1 MSGVDDEIKALH
13 AERESGALTDGAK
26 VPEAAK
32 VGLTSVGGFDT
43 DLYGT
48 GDKFA
53 GFTTAIVDEDNEDEE
68 VISHIGA
75 SHPSSRTAAAKQ
87 SVHDAAGKDDGAD
100 PFAAYREAG
109 GTGLVDTRISNRE
122 SDYQRRR
129 VNRGGGGLSP
139 ERSDVFSGK
148 TPARSYKDIMINQ
161 DLDRQ
166 KDELLRKV
174 AKQQEAEA
182 EAKEARAAQAASDA
196 AKAGASSAQQQK
208 AAAAAL
214 ADSATAATAAKKR
227 RRWDES
233 EATPVIKPSAGG
245 WDAEAET
252 PVRSSAEGETPV
264 GGAKAA
270 AAAAAGGK
278 SRWDQT
284 PVRDDSGGA
293 TPAGGT
299 QRRRNRWDETP
310 VAAGAT
316 PRSSR
321 WDDATPKAAAGAAD
335 GSTTAQRKKSR
346 WDETP
351 VAGGAL
357 GQATPAG
364 GFTGETPYG
373 AASMMTPTPSA
384 LAAAAAAAE
393 PETPEFK
400 QRQRWEQETADRNRP
415 FTDEDLDAIFPA
427 VGYKVRAHLLVVI
440 IYMTYR
446 ML

>member
-1 MSGVDDEIKALH
+1 MSGVDDEIKALQ

-129 VNRGGGGLSP
+129 INRGGGGLSP

-174 AKQQEAEA
+174 GKQQEAEA

-196 AKAGASSAQQQK
+196 AKAGASSAQQHK

-264 GGAKAA
+264 GGAKA

-427 VGYKVRAHLLVVI
+427 VGYKVRACLMLINVYTLL
-440 IYMTYR
+440 
-446 ML
+446 L